1 MSSVDV
7 INWKT
12 VRLESVLLERK
23 ERALNDGIIPLY
35 SLTIQDGVSPKS
47 ERYKR
52 EFLVKNT
59 DKKTYKTVLQD
70 DLVFNPANL
79 RWGAIARS
87 RTLFPVLV
95 SPIYEVLYP
104 QNTNE
109 LDPIFLEYLA
119 KSDEMHL
126 QYLHYMEGTLVERTA
141 LKIDNFL
148 KLQIN
153 LPPLPEQKKIASI
166 LTSVDEVIESTQK
179 QIDKLQDLKKA
190 TMNELLTKGIGHT
203 EFKDSEL
210 GRIPKSWEV
219 LTFSESDIKVLD
231 GDRGNEY
238 PKEADLRNSGF
249 CLFLSAKNVTKNG
262 FRFDTTTFITKDKD
276 ERLGKGKLNPQ
287 DIVITTRGTVGN
299 IAFYDDS
306 VNFNTVRINSGM
318 AIIRNNNAHIECK
331 FIYKLLSS
339 GVITTQLK
347 NLTFGSAQPQLTIGT
362 LNELRLPIPPL
373 AEQSQIVSAITSIQI
388 ALDKIENKLSQ
399 TQSLKKSLMQD
410 LLTGKV
416 RVSVN

>member
-1 MSSVDV
+1 MNSSVPGGWKLLPIGDV
-7 INWKT
+7 TAFSQGIQVDVEQHHEKEGDSK
-12 VRLESVLLERK
+12 VRFVRISDYTKSHEPPRYIDSSL
-23 ERALNDGIIPLY
+23 ALKGLVEKDDVVMIRYGEAGRVCRGI
-35 SLTIQDGVSPKS
+35 V
-47 ERYKR
+47 
-52 EFLVKNT
+52 
-59 DKKTYKTVLQD
+59 
-70 DLVFNPANL
+70 
-79 RWGAIARS
+79 GAIANN
-87 RTLFPVLV
+87 LFTIRPNSIL
-95 SPIYEVLYP
+95 EK
-104 QNTNE
+104 
-109 LDPIFLEYLA
+109 EYLF
-119 KSDEMHL
+119 
-126 QYLHYMEGTLVERTA
+126 QYLTSKEVSQRIGELAASSAMPA
-141 LKIDNFL
+141 ISFSSLKS
-148 KLQIN
+148 IN
-153 LPPLPEQKKIASI
+153 LTVPPLPEQKKIASI
-166 LTSVDEVIESTQK
+166 LTSVDEVIENTQK

-210 GRIPKSWEV
+210 GRIPKSWDV

-238 PKEADLRNSGF
+238 PKEADFKSSGF

-262 FRFDTTTFITKDKD
+262 FRFDTTAFITKDKD
-276 ERLGKGKLNPQ
+276 ERLRKGRLNPQ

-318 AIIRNNNAHIECK
+318 AIIRNNNAHIECA

-362 LNELRLPIPPL
+362 LNELQLPIPPL

-388 ALDKIENKLSQ
+388 ALDKMENKISQ
-399 TQSLKKSLMQD
+399 TKSLKKSLMQD

-416 RVSVN
+416 RVTVN

>member
-1 MSSVDV
+1 MSSVVPDGWSKNT
-7 INWKT
+7 INECCEILDSQR
-12 VRLESVLLERK
+12 VPVNSE
-23 ERALNDGIIPLY
+23 ERAKRKGDYPYYGANGVQGYIDDYIFEGDAILLAEDGGNFDQYANRPIAQWVTGKYWVNNHAHILRAKDNATDKWIFY
-35 SLTIQDGVSPKS
+35 SLVH
-47 ERYKR
+47 
-52 EFLVKNT
+52 KNILKNISGGT
-59 DKKTYKTVLQD
+59 RAKLNQS
-70 DLVFNPANL
+70 DLKEIEIL
-79 RWGAIARS
+79 LS
-87 RTLFPVLV
+87 
-95 SPIYEVLYP
+95 
-104 QNTNE
+104 
-109 LDPIFLEYLA
+109 
-119 KSDEMHL
+119 
-126 QYLHYMEGTLVERTA
+126 
-141 LKIDNFL
+141 
-148 KLQIN
+148 
-153 LPPLPEQKKIASI
+153 PLPEQKKIASI
-166 LTSVDEVIESTQK
+166 LTSVDEVIENTQK

-219 LTFSESDIKVLD
+219 LTFSESNIKVLD

-238 PKEADLRNSGF
+238 PKEADFKSSGF

-262 FRFDTTTFITKDKD
+262 FRFDTTAFITKDKD
-276 ERLGKGKLNPQ
+276 ERLRKGRLNPQ

-318 AIIRNNNAHIECK
+318 AIVRNNNAHIECA

-388 ALDKIENKLSQ
+388 ALDKMENKLSQ
-399 TQSLKKSLMQD
+399 TKSLKKSLMQD

-416 RVSVN
+416 RVTVN